1 MDQPVD
7 VWVQMIWQ
15 ADAACRRDPLPIWL
29 VGIWVLPVP
38 LLIISSLQPVRLR
51 QEIYIFPRLPL
62 GPGESSPR
70 GRHMGS
76 RVPRGLRTGGPTTR
90 STHTHHLHRGIQR
103 TRTRPSH
110 DWAARDPPAGAL
122 PVGPHPPPCCFA
134 LPVCR
139 ISAAA
144 PSYVHPTM
152 HSYIPLEKT
161 MYVLLVVYSYNGI
174 RCTTA
179 TIHEHDWG
187 HATIN
192 GLGKWNSL
200 SWQRQRHEPTVHI
213 GRKRK
218 KKKGDDDSRWSL
230 VVYWYVRILYSHHFS
245 PMWTLPAESHTNYWF
260 YFILIHHT
268 TFAVINIGLV

>member
-1 MDQPVD
+1 MHGSAGGCVSPNDLAGRCSMQEGSIAHMIGGDLGPSCASANHKLAAACSPSPGDIYISETAPGSRRVQSTRAAHGESGSPGASYRWAHDPVD
-7 VWVQMIWQ
+7 
-15 ADAACRRDPLPIWL
+15 
-29 VGIWVLPVP
+29 
-38 LLIISSLQPVRLR
+38 
-51 QEIYIFPRLPL
+51 
-62 GPGESSPR
+62 
-70 GRHMGS
+70 
-76 RVPRGLRTGGPTTR
+76 
-90 STHTHHLHRGIQR
+90 THHLHRGIQR